1 MHPTPATTDDMS
13 GEHPPKGR
21 LVEPASPDAVMTGE
35 REAFHPRQLRPMLWR
50 LPLFIFLLFGVI
62 TLAYV
67 DGVLKSEYRKEAGA
81 QAVQTDALLESFLTL
96 RMSELASLRALVRSA
111 ATPAERHE
119 RFETLARE
127 MIASAPDMYAIYLL
141 DRSGI
146 VLDHYR
152 RSTLQTPPPRDNHLR
167 IADRAQALF
176 RALDTKAVSFTG
188 TVKLSNGA
196 SGIMGYLPILEDSTV
211 VGFIGGAMAYQPL
224 FEDALAGQLQGQ
236 FAYRVLDD
244 QGRPIAVSPEFPSRT
259 WRTVRREVAVP
270 GQRLWQLEVA
280 IPAFEPRIP
289 RLVNLVVGPLL
300 LLLVLFMVLR
310 EEARARRFGEHT
322 LDLELMSANLLSA
335 NMRLEERA
343 HQIAEAN
350 AAKSR
355 FLANVSHELRTPIN
369 AIVGY
374 NSLALEAVYGEM
386 TEPLRKAHLRI
397 RAASDHLLKLVD
409 DVLDLSK
416 IEVGRL
422 ALDLEPVDLRSLLDG
437 IGTVVG
443 PIAESKDLRINYSV
457 AHDLPRI
464 TSDASRLRQIL
475 LNLMSNSIK
484 FSDHGAVE
492 VSARRSPRS
501 PENEVWIAVTDTG
514 IGIAQA
520 DQDRI
525 FEEFEQVRPSGR
537 GDSIQRGTG
546 LGLAISRKLARLLG
560 GELRVESELGRG
572 ATFTLILP
580 INAPV
585 SAEPVVGGQ
594 SETTPN
600 VPHDSL
606 SGPGENGETSAATR
620 DAAEAEDDDA
630 VIAARDA
637 GSRG

>member
-1 MHPTPATTDDMS
+1 
-13 GEHPPKGR
+13 
-21 LVEPASPDAVMTGE
+21 
-35 REAFHPRQLRPMLWR
+35 MLWR
-50 LPLFIFLLFGVI
+50 LPLVIFLLIGVI
-62 TLAYV
+62 TLLYV
-67 DGVLKSEYRKEAGA
+67 DGVLRSEYRKDAGI

-96 RMSELASLRALVRSA
+96 RYSELSSLSALVRSA
-111 ATPAERHE
+111 KNPVERHE

-127 MIASAPDMYAIYLL
+127 MISTAPDLYSIYLL
-141 DRSGI
+141 DPDG
-146 VLDHYR
+146 VVTDQYR
-152 RSTLQTPPPRDNHLR
+152 RSTLQVDIPNANHFKL
-167 IADRAQALF
+167 ADRAQALF
-176 RALDTKAVSFTG
+176 RVATTKSVGFTG
-188 TVKLSNGA
+188 TLRLGNGA
-196 SGIMGYLPILEDSTV
+196 SGVMAYLPILRDSAII
-211 VGFIGGAMAYQPL
+211 GYIGGAMGYQAL

-236 FAYRVLDD
+236 FAYRIVDD
-244 QGRPIAVSPEFPSRT
+244 RGETIAISRDFPR
-259 WRTVRREVAVP
+259 RNVRLVRRDISVP
-270 GQRLWQLEVA
+270 GQVLWHLDVA
-280 IPAFEPRIP
+280 IPPFEPRIP

-322 LDLELMSANLLSA
+322 LDLEIMSTNLLRA
-335 NMRLEERA
+335 NTRLEERA

-374 NSLALEAVYGEM
+374 NSLALEEVYGQM
-386 TEPLRKAHLRI
+386 PEPLRTAHLRI

-422 ALDLEPVDLRSLLDG
+422 ALDLEPVDLRGLLDG

-457 AHDLPRI
+457 DEDLPRI
-464 TSDASRLRQIL
+464 NSDASRLRQIL

-484 FSDHGAVE
+484 FSDHGTVE
-492 VSARRSPRS
+492 VSARRSPRD
-501 PENEVWIAVTDTG
+501 PEHEVWIAVTDTG
-514 IGIAQA
+514 IGIAAA

-560 GELRVESELGRG
+560 GELLVESELGRG
-572 ATFTLILP
+572 ATFTLVLP

-585 SAEPVVGGQ
+585 SAEPVVGGTP
-594 SETTPN
+594 ETTPI
-600 VPHDSL
+600 VPHDSV
-606 SGPGENGETSAATR
+606 SSPATNS
-620 DAAEAEDDDA
+620 DGGMVAHDESNAHDEAEA
-630 VIAARDA
+630 AALA
-637 GSRG
+637 RGAHEERG

>member
-1 MHPTPATTDDMS
+1 MRPSTSTDSGQTPGNGVTASAAPGIPGPSS
-13 GEHPPKGR
+13 GR
-21 LVEPASPDAVMTGE
+21 SFNT
-35 REAFHPRQLRPMLWR
+35 RQLRPMLWR
-50 LPLFIFLLFGVI
+50 LPLMIFLVIGVI
-62 TLAYV
+62 TLLYV
-67 DGVLKSEYRKEAGA
+67 DGVLRSEYRKEAGI

-96 RMSELASLRALVRSA
+96 RYSELASLSALVRSA
-111 ATPAERHE
+111 NNPVERHE

-127 MIASAPDMYAIYLL
+127 MIASAPDLYSIYLL
-141 DRSGI
+141 DRGGM
-146 VLDHYR
+146 VTDQYR
-152 RSTLQTPPPRDNHLR
+152 RSTIQVDMPNANHFKL
-167 IADRAQALF
+167 ADRAQALLH
-176 RALDTKAVSFTG
+176 ATNTKGVAFTG
-188 TVKLSNGA
+188 TLRLSNGA
-196 SGIMGYLPILEDSTV
+196 SGIMAYLPILRDSAI
-211 VGFIGGAMAYQPL
+211 VGYIAGAMSYQAL

-236 FAYRVLDD
+236 FAYRITDD
-244 QGRPIAVSPEFPSRT
+244 RGETIAISPDFPRRNSRL
-259 WRTVRREVAVP
+259 VRRDISVP
-270 GQRLWQLEVA
+270 RQVLWQLDVA
-280 IPAFEPRIP
+280 IPPFEPRIS

-335 NMRLEERA
+335 NTRLEERA

-374 NSLALEAVYGEM
+374 NSLALDDVYGEM
-386 TEPLRKAHLRI
+386 PEALRKAHVRI

-422 ALDLEPVDLRSLLDG
+422 ALDLEPVDLRALLDG

-457 AHDLPRI
+457 DPGLPRI

-492 VSARRSPRS
+492 VSARRSPRN
-501 PENEVWIAVTDTG
+501 PEHEIWIAVSDTG
-514 IGIAQA
+514 IGIAAA

-572 ATFTLILP
+572 ATFTLVLP
-580 INAPV
+580 INAPL
-585 SAEPVVGGQ
+585 SAEPVVGGTP
-594 SETTPN
+594 ETTPN
-600 VPHDSL
+600 MPHTSL
-606 SGPGENGETSAATR
+606 PDMAAIASDNAETQRVHEALDDA
-620 DAAEAEDDDA
+620 DAAAL
-630 VIAARDA
+630 ARVSHDE
-637 GSRG
+637 RG

>member
-1 MHPTPATTDDMS
+1 
-13 GEHPPKGR
+13 
-21 LVEPASPDAVMTGE
+21 
-35 REAFHPRQLRPMLWR
+35 MLWR
-50 LPLFIFLLFGVI
+50 LPLFIFLLFGVV

-67 DGVLKSEYRKEAGA
+67 DGVLRSEYRKEAGA
-81 QAVQTDALLESFLTL
+81 QALQTDALLESFLTL
-96 RMSELASLRALVRSA
+96 RVSELASVRALVRSA
-111 ATPAERHE
+111 KTSEERHE

-127 MIASAPDMYAIYLL
+127 MIGLAPDIYSIYLL
-141 DRSGI
+141 NRDGT
-146 VLDHYR
+146 VTDQYR
-152 RSTLQTPPPRDNHLR
+152 RSTLQVIIPKDNHLR
-167 IADRAQALF
+167 IPDRAQAILQAA
-176 RALDTKAVSFTG
+176 RTKNVAFTG
-188 TVKLSNGA
+188 TVKLANGA
-196 SGIMGYLPILEDSTV
+196 MGIMTYLPIVEDSVV

-236 FAYRVLDD
+236 FAYRIVDEA
-244 QGRPIAVSPEFPSRT
+244 GRTVAMSAEFPERTSRV
-259 WRTVRREVAVP
+259 VRRDISVP
-270 GQRLWQLEVA
+270 RQTLWHLDVA
-280 IPAFEPRIP
+280 IPAFQPRIP

-335 NMRLEERA
+335 NLRLEERS

-374 NSLALEAVYGEM
+374 NSLALESVYGPM
-386 TEPLRKAHLRI
+386 PEPLTKAHLRI

-422 ALDLEPVDLRSLLDG
+422 ALDLEPVDLQSLLDG

-443 PIAESKDLRINYSV
+443 PIAESKQLRINYSV
-457 AHDLPRI
+457 SSDLPRI

-484 FSDHGAVE
+484 FSDHGTIE
-492 VSARRSPRS
+492 VTARRSPRD
-501 PENEVWIAVTDTG
+501 PEHSVWIAVTDTG
-514 IGIAQA
+514 IGIAQS

-560 GELRVESELGRG
+560 GELQVESELGQG
-572 ATFTLILP
+572 ATFTLMLP

-585 SAEPVVGGQ
+585 SAEPVVAGTP
-594 SETTPN
+594 ETTPI
-600 VPHDSL
+600 VPHDAL
-606 SGPGENGETSAATR
+606 APVADEQMHRAG
-620 DAAEAEDDDA
+620 
-630 VIAARDA
+630 DA
-637 GSRG
+637 GSEREADSVGAAHDADSLRG

>member
-1 MHPTPATTDDMS
+1 MTPSTS
-13 GEHPPKGR
+13 GSGPDKPVITAEGAA
-21 LVEPASPDAVMTGE
+21 VAAGASSTLE
-35 REAFHPRQLRPMLWR
+35 RSFNTRQLRPMLWR
-50 LPLFIFLLFGVI
+50 LPLVIFLIIGVI
-62 TLAYV
+62 TLLYV
-67 DGVLKSEYRKEAGA
+67 DGVLRSEYRKEAGI

-96 RMSELASLRALVRSA
+96 RYSELASLSALVRSA
-111 ATPAERHE
+111 NNPVERHE

-127 MIASAPDMYAIYLL
+127 MIATAPDLYSIYLL
-141 DRSGI
+141 DPSGI
-146 VLDHYR
+146 VTDQYR
-152 RSTLQTPPPRDNHLR
+152 RSTLQVDIPNANHFKL
-167 IADRAQALF
+167 ADRAQALIH
-176 RALDTKAVSFTG
+176 ATNTKGVAFTG
-188 TVKLSNGA
+188 TVRLSNGA
-196 SGIMGYLPILEDSTV
+196 AGILAYLPILRDSAI
-211 VGFIGGAMAYQPL
+211 VGYIAGAMSYHAL
-224 FEDALAGQLQGQ
+224 FDDALAGQLQGQ
-236 FAYRVLDD
+236 FAYRIVDD
-244 QGRPIAVSPEFPSRT
+244 RGETIAISPDFPARNSRL
-259 WRTVRREVAVP
+259 VRRDISVP
-270 GQRLWQLEVA
+270 RQVLWQLDVA
-280 IPAFEPRIP
+280 IPPFEPRIT

-335 NMRLEERA
+335 NTRLEERA

-374 NSLALEAVYGEM
+374 NSLALEEVYGELP
-386 TEPLRKAHLRI
+386 EALRKAHLRI

-422 ALDLEPVDLRSLLDG
+422 ALDLEPVDLRGLLDG

-443 PIAESKDLRINYSV
+443 PIAESKDLRINYVVDPS
-457 AHDLPRI
+457 LPRI

-484 FSDHGAVE
+484 FSDHGSVE
-492 VSARRSPRS
+492 VSARRSPRN
-501 PENEVWIAVTDTG
+501 PDHEIWISVSDTG
-514 IGIAQA
+514 IGIAAA

-572 ATFTLILP
+572 ATFTLVLP

-585 SAEPVVGGQ
+585 SAEPVNGGAP
-594 SETTPN
+594 ETTPN
-600 VPHDSL
+600 TPHRSMPDIEAVKDDSAE
-606 SGPGENGETSAATR
+606 SQRER
-620 DAAEAEDDDA
+620 DAHDDTDA
-630 VIAARDA
+630 TPLARTAHDE
-637 GSRG
+637 RG